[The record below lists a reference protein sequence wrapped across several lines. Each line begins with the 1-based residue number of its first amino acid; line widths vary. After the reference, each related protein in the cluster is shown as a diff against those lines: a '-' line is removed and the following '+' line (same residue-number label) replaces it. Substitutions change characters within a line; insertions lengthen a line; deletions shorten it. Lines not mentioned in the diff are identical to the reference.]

1 MLERMLIKLCMQRS
15 DLWLR
20 IKGYEEAFV
29 TAQGYRISEVLG
41 ELYRENT
48 DFDPK
53 AVRER
58 LEDKALVYFDRIQEE
73 VLTGD
78 EDEAFRDCV
87 DKLDRRR
94 AEKRI
99 KQIIDIL
106 EMAEGEDESVV
117 TGLMRELAD
126 LQKYIK
132 QGERKKE

>member
-1 MLERMLIKLCMQRS
+1 
-15 DLWLR
+15 
-20 IKGYEEAFV
+20 
-29 TAQGYRISEVLG
+29 
-41 ELYRENT
+41 
-48 DFDPK
+48 
-53 AVRER
+53 
-58 LEDKALVYFDRIQEE
+58 
-73 VLTGD
+73 D

-106 EMAEGEDESVV
+106 EMVEGEDESVV

>member
-15 DLWLR
+15 DLWPR
-20 IKGYEEAFV
+20 MKGYEEAFV

-58 LEDKALVYFDRIQEE
+58 LEDAALVYFDRIQEE
-73 VLTGD
+73 DLTGD
-78 EDEAFRDCV
+78 EDEAFLDCV